1 MRKSFLATVDGWSL
15 TDDVD
20 DLFDRIERSSK
31 WIDAN
36 GPLLGDEVVTIRL
49 MIQGQIAMKIRRGDF
64 EPVIRADTDP
74 RDVLDFSRGGL
85 P

>member
-1 MRKSFLATVDGWSL
+1 MRKSFLAIVDGWSL

-20 DLFDRIERSSK
+20 DLFDRIEQSSK

-36 GPLLGDEVVTIRL
+36 GPLLGDEVITIRL

-64 EPVIRADTDP
+64 EPFIPADTDP
-74 RDVLDFSRGGL
+74 CDVLDFCTGGHS
-85 P
+85 